1 MENNAKRTILEYSIT
16 FAACL
21 VVAFLA
27 SVLQGLFK
35 PFEQVVEITNW
46 NITSERQK
54 VFFVLCN
61 GFFISGVLCTS
72 LGLMVFASDAGAFDM
87 LIYGIRRFISLFQR
101 DINKIKYKTF
111 YDYRMAKEGKPKR
124 SFFYMIAVGL
134 VYIGISLIFLYVY
147 KH

>member
-61 GFFISGVLCTS
+61 GFFISIHKIMAVSIDSIYMNGQTSTNGTMVLTS
-72 LGLMVFASDAGAFDM
+72 
-87 LIYGIRRFISLFQR
+87 
-101 DINKIKYKTF
+101 
-111 YDYRMAKEGKPKR
+111 
-124 SFFYMIAVGL
+124 
-134 VYIGISLIFLYVY
+134 
-147 KH
+147 